1 MTISIHLLFSNH
13 LITVLHTRCVYSD
26 DIVCHRIMMICTL
39 PKLPKFPRIF
49 QIQYLGNEA
58 ILKKSFKMYS
68 VLHKKKKHTKFH
80 GNRYNSFR
88 VFEIRLLQTT
98 SPRKICSWGPCIT
111 IGTRHPMPLCRNTP
125 CAVSSAWL

>member
-58 ILKKSFKMYS
+58 ISKKSFKMHS
-68 VLHKKKKHTKFH
+68 VLYKKKKRTKFQ
-80 GNRYNSFR
+80 GNRYNNFR
-88 VFEIRLLQTT
+88 FFEIRLLQTHI
-98 SPRKICSWGPCIT
+98 PPQNWFAGPLYFNWHQAPYAVIH
-111 IGTRHPMPLCRNTP
+111 RAPL
-125 CAVSSAWL
+125 